1 MSALRDRPIKGK
13 LTAITMLTSG
23 VALLLACAAFVGY
36 ELAAFRTN
44 TVDELSTTAA
54 IVGDNSGAA
63 LAFDDPASAR
73 QTLRSLNV
81 HPHIVGAAL
90 YDRNGKLF
98 ARYERAASAVPFTAP
113 LVEGQG
119 HRFEQDR
126 LKLFYRFDLA
136 GEHAGTVYI
145 ESDLSELRARMSRY
159 ALIGAGVLLVSWAVA
174 FLLAARLQRAIS
186 APISHLALVMHQV
199 QTRADYSL
207 RATKHGHDELG
218 ALIDGF
224 NSMLDQIR
232 AQDSALQEARDNLE
246 LRVAERT
253 GELERTHRLLVD
265 ASRQAGMAE
274 VATNVLHNV
283 GNVLN
288 SLNVSAN
295 MVTEQVEHSKASGL
309 GRLAA
314 LLREHET
321 DLGAYFAHD
330 PRGRHVPT
338 YLSQLSEHIAHE
350 RAGNLRELAQL
361 RSHIDH
367 IKQIVSVQQSYSK
380 VSGVKELMNPV
391 DLLDDALRM
400 NDGAFH
406 RHEVRVIR
414 EFEPVPLV
422 NSEKHK
428 ILQILV
434 NLLRNAKYAC
444 CESGRLDRCV
454 TLRVVSGPGC
464 VRISVA
470 DNGVGIAPENMTRI
484 FAHGFTTRRDG
495 HGFGLHSGAL
505 AARELGGSLQA
516 FSEGLGRG
524 ATFVLELPI
533 EQAAIAAA

>member
-1 MSALRDRPIKGK
+1 MNPLRNRPIKAK
-13 LTAITMLTSG
+13 LTAITMVTSG

-36 ELAAFRTN
+36 ELIVFRSSIVN
-44 TVDELSTTAA
+44 ELSTTAS
-54 IVGDNSGAA
+54 IVGDNSAAA

-98 ARYERAASAVPFTAP
+98 ASYQRSSATEAFAP
-113 LVEGQG
+113 PPAQAQG
-119 HRFEQDR
+119 HRFADDR
-126 LKLFYRFDLA
+126 LELFHRFALA

-145 ESDLSELRARMSRY
+145 RSDLSELQARMSRY
-159 ALIGAGVLLVSWAVA
+159 GLIGACVLLVSWAVA

-186 APISHLALVMHQV
+186 TPVSHLASVMKQV
-199 QTRADYSL
+199 RSRSDYSL
-207 RATKHGHDELG
+207 RATKHADDELG

-224 NSMLDQIR
+224 NSMLDQIST
-232 AQDSALQEARDNLE
+232 QDSALQEARDNLE
-246 LRVAERT
+246 VRVGERT
-253 GELERTHRLLVD
+253 SELERTHRQLVE

-295 MVTEQVEHSKASGL
+295 MIAEQIERSRATGL
-309 GRLAA
+309 ERLAA
-314 LLREHET
+314 LLREHER
-321 DLGAYFAHD
+321 DLGDFLVNDA
-330 PRGRHVPT
+330 RGRHVLT
-338 YLSQLSEHIAHE
+338 YLSQLAEHIMHE
-350 RAGNLRELAQL
+350 RESNRSELASL
-361 RSHIDH
+361 RSNIDH
-367 IKQIVSVQQSYSK
+367 IKEIVSMQQSYSK
-380 VSGVKELMNPV
+380 VSGVRELLQPV
-391 DLLDDALRM
+391 DLVEDALRM

-406 RHEVRVIR
+406 RHEVHVVR
-414 EFEPVPLV
+414 EFEPVPAI

-434 NLLRNAKYAC
+434 NLLRNAKFAC
-444 CESGRLDRCV
+444 CESGRPLRRV
-454 TLRVVSGPGC
+454 TLRVASGPAC
-464 VRISVA
+464 VRISVI

-484 FAHGFTTRRDG
+484 FAHGFTTRRNG

-533 EQAAIAAA
+533 AQSAIAAA